1 MVVVD
6 SGVEDGTSHG
16 GVVQVVE
23 AEVEVVLV
31 HRLIAVA
38 EAPWLC
44 ISNNQSTG
52 NLNNRSKWRRPFSID
67 SRSNKFAPVGA
78 AVQVYR
84 ILLTRNLV
92 LFLPSQF
99 KYLVIINYSFCIKYI
114 AVWRDRFI
122 NI

>member
-44 ISNNQSTG
+44 ISNNQS

-99 KYLVIINYSFCIKYI
+99 KYLVIINYSLCIKYI
-114 AVWRDRFI
+114 AAWRDPFI